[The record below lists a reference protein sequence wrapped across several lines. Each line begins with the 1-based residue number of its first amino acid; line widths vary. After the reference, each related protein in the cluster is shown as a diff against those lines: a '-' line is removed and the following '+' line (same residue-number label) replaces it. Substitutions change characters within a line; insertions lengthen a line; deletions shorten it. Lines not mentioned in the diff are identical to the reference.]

1 MGDIR
6 IDQWC
11 WKMAEHRR
19 KGHRIIQYPDMDVI
33 KRVSDIKDIKKQD
46 LLLKDKRA
54 AFWEEHHS
62 IPTTDDLIWREPEAE

>member
-33 KRVSDIKDIKKQD
+33 KSEGDIKKRD
-46 LLLKDKRA
+46 LFLKDKRA
-54 AFWEEHHS
+54 AFWEKHHI
-62 IPTTDDLIWREPEAE
+62 IPTANDLTWLEPEAE